1 MLKFRFAA
9 HDFWYV
15 YTHIRFSVNKP
26 NFHFKKKGRISADG
40 FNKINPITLE
50 FHILNFQFKQFI
62 IFRKFRGIQ
71 FSQSGV

>member
-1 MLKFRFAA
+1 MLKFSFAA

-40 FNKINPITLE
+40 FNKINLITLE

-62 IFRKFRGIQ
+62 IFQKI
-71 FSQSGV
+71 SWNSV